1 MQIIKTTIIFFSII
15 FSIFLFTPQAVE
27 ASAASTLSSGA
38 DTAAGQAG
46 LESTDINVTIASIVG
61 NLLSMIG
68 VLFFILM
75 LYGGILWMTA
85 RGDTDQTQKAMNTL
99 IAATVGIVIVLA
111 SYAIT
116 DFVLGSLGSGG
127 GGSNSS
133 AATTNSN
140 QLPQLTSSDETIISS
155 LKSTCTKDSDCPSGI
170 SCNSTLRTCQTKCA
184 TQKGGHYCQE
194 ISNCSSDSINSYN
207 DCTSKNDCKTGL
219 CPGSKAVVCC
229 K

>member
-15 FSIFLFTPQAVE
+15 FSIFLFTPQTVE

-38 DTAAGQAG
+38 DTTAGQAG

-116 DFVLGSLGSGG
+116 DFVLGSIG
-127 GGSNSS
+127 GGSSDNNPSDQNTVTSCSQRGNAQCMNIRNCAGVSGNSES
-133 AATTNSN
+133 KLKETCDNSN
-140 QLPQLTSSDETIISS
+140 WCQRNL
-155 LKSTCTKDSDCPSGI
+155 CSG
-170 SCNSTLRTCQTKCA
+170 NW
-184 TQKGGHYCQE
+184 E
-194 ISNCSSDSINSYN
+194 N
-207 DCTSKNDCKTGL
+207 
-219 CPGSKAVVCC
+219 VCC
-229 K
+229 SKSK